1 MNVAPEHV
9 APTVTLGIGGVRIRF
24 EAAESDLRMLVPF
37 PQTRFVI
44 TDDAPA
50 DCLVRVRT
58 GEPDP
63 GPTPTFVSGGPWE
76 LYPGKNGGD
85 RLAIFAASADGVRAP
100 VIQADLT
107 PNLDRADLIVHSRY
121 APDRKFPVHY
131 PLDEYLTARLLARR
145 GAVILHASAVSEEG
159 PNGAGAYVFAGHS
172 GAGKSTMV
180 EIAERNGL
188 RVLSDDRTVL
198 SVDTDA
204 VFAAGTPWHGSYAS
218 GCPDSVPVRAIFLLE
233 QAGANGATAVS
244 GDRAFAELMVRTVR
258 PMADRTEHVAVV
270 DTLETVVQYAR
281 CAVLQFTNSD
291 AVLNTVRYF
300 AGNEH

>member
-24 EAAESDLRMLVPF
+24 EAAESNLRMLVPF
-37 PQTRFVI
+37 PQTRFL
-44 TDDAPA
+44 TRDDAPA

-63 GPTPTFVSGGPWE
+63 GSIPTFVSGGPWE
-76 LYPGKNGGD
+76 LFPGKNGGD
-85 RLAIFAASADGVRAP
+85 RLAIFAASAEGVREP
-100 VIQADLT
+100 VMQADMT
-107 PNLDRADLIVHSRY
+107 PNLDRVDLIVHSRY
-121 APDRKFPVHY
+121 APERNFPVHY

-145 GAVILHASAVSEEG
+145 RAVILHASAVSEVG
-159 PNGAGAYVFAGHS
+159 PRGVGAYVFAGHS

-198 SVDTDA
+198 SVDNDA
-204 VFAAGTPWHGSYAS
+204 IFAAGTPWHGSYAS
-218 GCPDSVPVRAIFLLE
+218 GCPDRVPVRAIFLLE
-233 QAGANGATAVS
+233 QAAANSATAMG

-270 DTLETVVQYAR
+270 DTLEKVVERAR
-281 CAVLQFTNSD
+281 CASLQFTNSD

-300 AGNEH
+300 AVTEQ